1 VQSLILVT
9 AQIFQKDSR
18 LRSVTQSLEAR
29 LCKERFDELSN
40 WHCCYRSIAAALLCP
55 IKERN
60 MRYQTTTAKLELL
73 VFLIFAF
80 AFLSQDTT
88 AQNNQISKVD
98 TSSSEK
104 WEYCVVSGFSN
115 GQAKD
120 KKLTGEV
127 VITYFQR
134 SGPREEWIR
143 AEPDAKVTGLTPG
156 DDDRLVKRA
165 IAMALSQLGD
175 DGWELVGIFPYKN
188 LNTNIVPQENDF
200 GFYFKRRKR
209 T

>member
-1 VQSLILVT
+1 
-9 AQIFQKDSR
+9 
-18 LRSVTQSLEAR
+18 
-29 LCKERFDELSN
+29 
-40 WHCCYRSIAAALLCP
+40 
-55 IKERN
+55 

-120 KKLTGEV
+120 KKPTGAV
-127 VITYFQR
+127 VITYFQKN
-134 SGPREEWIR
+134 GPREEWIR
-143 AEPDAKVTGLTPG
+143 AEPDSKETDLTVG
-156 DDDRLVKRA
+156 GYDRSIKKA
-165 IAMALSQLGD
+165 IALAMSQLGD
-175 DGWELVGIFPYKN
+175 DGWELVGIFPYAN